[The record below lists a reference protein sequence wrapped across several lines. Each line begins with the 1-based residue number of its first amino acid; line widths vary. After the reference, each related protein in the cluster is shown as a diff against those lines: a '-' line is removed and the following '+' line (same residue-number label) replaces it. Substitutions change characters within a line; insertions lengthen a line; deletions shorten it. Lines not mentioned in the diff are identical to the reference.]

1 MEYKKTLVREKEEGS
16 RLVGRWHVTQPY
28 KTKKL
33 LARERGGLSTGRRV
47 ARHTALYFKKKHLF
61 ARQRRAVDWSAG
73 GTSHRPILKPSGFQP
88 TKFTPVCECMCVCVF
103 VCVCVCMCIC
113 VCVYVCMLAASVRVY
128 MFVRVCIGQ
137 VCILLLRCWQRLS
150 GCTCV
155 CVCVCV
161 YREGV
166 CVCVS
171 VYSSG
176 RACMCIRQCACVC
189 VYSSVCLCVYSSV
202 RVCMCIFECACA
214 CACAYVRVRVRM
226 CICAR
231 AHTNRPYEEEDTCLI

>member
-1 MEYKKTLVREKEEGS
+1 MFAKKRRAVDWWAGGTSRSPIKQKNCWREREEGC
-16 RLVGRWHVTQPY
+16 RLVGGWHVTLHY
-28 KTKKL
+28 IL
-33 LARERGGLSTGRRV
+33 
-47 ARHTALYFKKKHLF
+47 KKKHLF